1 MSEQAGKEMVVAG
14 EQTRQN
20 ELYALPPV
28 DIFEKDGCI
37 TVVADLPGV
46 RQEGLTISLDNHLL
60 TIEGK
65 TASDSGNYLVK
76 EFELTSFYRQFRVT
90 EDIDDGGIKAILKNG
105 VLNLSL
111 PLKSKPK
118 PLLIKVEG

>member
-28 DIFEKDGCI
+28 DIFEKDGFI
-37 TVVADLPGV
+37 TVMADLPGV
-46 RQEGLTISLDNHLL
+46 KQEGLTISLDNHLL

-65 TASDSGNYLVK
+65 TASESGAYLAK
-76 EFELTSFYRQFRVT
+76 EFELSSFFRQFRVT
-90 EDIDDGGIKAILKNG
+90 EEIDDAGIKATLKNG
-105 VLNLSL
+105 VLTLRL
-111 PLKSKPK
+111 PLKSKPS
-118 PLLIKVEG
+118 PLLIKVES